1 LTSVIIRVYVI
12 DMLSLFRQLAKYGAV
27 FIEAQDKRWYVACE
41 VKLNPGS
48 NKKFVKLN
56 GEKLY
61 WALSDLIPLAKSE
74 YQELLKEARTP
85 KQQRFEYG
93 STTDYTD
100 IV

>member
-1 LTSVIIRVYVI
+1 MG
-12 DMLSLFRQLAKYGAV
+12 MLSLFRQLAKYGAV

-41 VKLNPGS
+41 VKLHQGS

-61 WALSDLIPLAKSE
+61 WALSDLIPLAKKA
-74 YQELLKEARTP
+74 YQELLKEARAP
-85 KQQRFEYG
+85 KQQKFEYG
-93 STTDYTD
+93 STTGYKE